1 MNILENLSI
10 YLPKYL
16 SEESTK
22 VLLEELKQ
30 FPTDGTKDTIYTR
43 ALTNS
48 KAIYQGDGITEMDIV
63 NLPDTHTKKTPAM
76 VLSNTCDVH
85 SGNKRFFS
93 SRICYAP
100 IIALSKYKDLLL
112 NSFSIE
118 QVDSHIKDIKRQV
131 ITQIFYLPKGAGLQE
146 ESIVFLDRI
155 NNISNKV
162 IKSEELQ
169 TRRIFTLSDYGF
181 YLFLLK
187 ISIHFSRIPEK
198 VDRNKGQTAESP
210 PPT

>member
-1 MNILENLSI
+1 
-10 YLPKYL
+10 
-16 SEESTK
+16 
-22 VLLEELKQ
+22 
-30 FPTDGTKDTIYTR
+30 
-43 ALTNS
+43 
-48 KAIYQGDGITEMDIV
+48 
-63 NLPDTHTKKTPAM
+63 
-76 VLSNTCDVH
+76 
-85 SGNKRFFS
+85 
-93 SRICYAP
+93 
-100 IIALSKYKDLLL
+100 
-112 NSFSIE
+112 
-118 QVDSHIKDIKRQV
+118 
-131 ITQIFYLPKGAGLQE
+131 LPKGAGLQE

-187 ISIHFSRIPEK
+187 ISIHFSRIQEK